1 MRQTTKLLPVLLL
14 GSALGGCSM
23 AGTGDYF
30 ADEYSNMQ
38 QTQMP
43 HYWGASPSACNPE
56 QPQQVAQQQ
65 YRQQPAC
72 AVSYPVAHGQFEGH
86 TFAAPTQ
93 QNFGQAPQ
101 TYAGQPVYLAQGHQ
115 EAQGFQGQPVYN
127 GQQVYA
133 PASHVNPR
141 SNPSK
146 GLRQSYTYG
155 TLGATLYDVDN
166 ESFGIQGRLGWQS
179 KNIFGA
185 EIEGSFG
192 VNDESDTVDLGAGP
206 LDVDTGIDTQ
216 IAAFAV
222 ARLPVSNRFNVFS
235 RVGYH
240 NTEIDVEVDDGITV
254 IEDTV
259 STDGIAYG
267 VGAEYAFDPKTSIR
281 ADYTRYDFDGPD
293 ADAVSLAI
301 ARKF

>member
-1 MRQTTKLLPVLLL
+1 
-14 GSALGGCSM
+14 M

-30 ADEYSNMQ
+30 ADEYSKTR
-38 QTQMP
+38 QTQLP
-43 HYWGASPSACNPE
+43 HYWGASPSACDAQQ

-65 YRQQPAC
+65 YLQQPTC
-72 AVSYPVAHGQFEGH
+72 VGTYPVAQGQFEGQ
-86 TFAAPTQ
+86 TYAAPTQ
-93 QNFGQAPQ
+93 QNFGQASQ
-101 TYAGQPVYLAQGHQ
+101 TYPGQPVYPAQGQ
-115 EAQGFQGQPVYN
+115 ALYQGPQGLQGAQGFQGQPVYN
-127 GQQVYA
+127 GQQGYA
-133 PASHVNPR
+133 PASYVNPR

-155 TLGATLYDVDN
+155 TLGATLYEVDSDN
-166 ESFGIQGRLGWQS
+166 FGIQGRLGWQS

-216 IAAFAV
+216 IAAFAL

-240 NTEIDVEVDDGITV
+240 NTEIDVEVDDGTTV
-254 IEDTV
+254 TEDTI

-267 VGAEYAFDPKTSIR
+267 L
-281 ADYTRYDFDGPD
+281 
-293 ADAVSLAI
+293 SLI
-301 ARKF
+301 HI